1 MVFHVVAVGRVRNAA
16 LREAC
21 EDYQARASRYFKLE
35 IREVPD
41 AGRRPAT
48 DALRV
53 ESAALVKRI
62 PRGALSIGL
71 TREGKSEDSPSF
83 ARRISRWQD
92 EARDIAFLI
101 GGAFGLQASLLDDCD
116 GRLSLSHWTLPH
128 ELARLV
134 LLEQLYRAGTILAGQ
149 PYHKGPR

>member
-1 MVFHVVAVGRVRNAA
+1 PAPRNVCLMVFHVVAVGRVRNAA

-41 AGRRPAT
+41 AGRRTAT

-62 PRGALSIGL
+62 PPGALAIGL
-71 TREGKSEDSPSF
+71 TREGKSEDSPGF
-83 ARRISRWQD
+83 ARRVGRWQD

-101 GGAFGLQASLLDDCD
+101 GGAFGLEAS
-116 GRLSLSHWTLPH
+116 
-128 ELARLV
+128 
-134 LLEQLYRAGTILAGQ
+134 
-149 PYHKGPR
+149 